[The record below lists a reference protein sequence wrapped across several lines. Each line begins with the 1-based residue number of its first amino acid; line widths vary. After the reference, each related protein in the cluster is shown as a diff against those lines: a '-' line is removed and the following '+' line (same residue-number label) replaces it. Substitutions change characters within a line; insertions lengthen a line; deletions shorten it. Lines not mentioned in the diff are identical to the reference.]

1 MDQTEIDELRRMHEA
16 ATPGDWEATGW
27 EAGSHGHKHDTC
39 CIAVKGSQTFLTGN
53 IPETPRRR
61 ATHKFIAAARNAL
74 PRLLAALEEAR
85 AERDK
90 ANLRERNIFASIRIA
105 LGEDLGG
112 GGGLVEILNG
122 IEELQEQRDALKAKM
137 AAMDL
142 LLNNAERVVRDGIAD
157 RDAAETQAWDALGR
171 PEGTHDTSNVQRLC
185 EAHGALKAK
194 LAHAEA
200 EAAGYQKLAQACKDE
215 DGKTVVVIIQGES
228 EVRVFGPNSDC
239 EERFG
244 EVVVRWWKLLDT
256 VVESKAFDALKA
268 ERDALKATLAKHA
281 ESERAWCELATAR
294 GEKLA
299 ALATACS
306 TWQEWGGH
314 CDTCEFVRQRAAN
327 TILDT
332 ALFADYCDCGW
343 HATREALAAA
353 KEQP

>member
-1 MDQTEIDELRRMHEA
+1 MNQTEIDELRRLHEA

-90 ANLRERNIFASIRIA
+90 AN
-105 LGEDLGG
+105 
-112 GGGLVEILNG
+112 GLVKRMEHDNRVIARELDCSWGGSANPEHECKEDNPCLLRQYQDA
-122 IEELQEQRDALKAKM
+122 EERLEATATFLERATTRQCYLAKQ
-137 AAMDL
+137 
-142 LLNNAERVVRDGIAD
+142 
-157 RDAAETQAWDALGR
+157 AAE
-171 PEGTHDTSNVQRLC
+171 
-185 EAHGALKAK
+185 
-194 LAHAEA
+194 
-200 EAAGYQKLAQACKDE
+200 
-215 DGKTVVVIIQGES
+215 
-228 EVRVFGPNSDC
+228 
-239 EERFG
+239 
-244 EVVVRWWKLLDT
+244 
-256 VVESKAFDALKA
+256 A

-281 ESERAWCELATAR
+281 ESERAWCELAKAR

-327 TILDT
+327 PILDT

-353 KEQP
+353 KVQP